1 MLYIYIYTYVIYI
14 YTHNPSIIL
23 FVNSHVSVVFK
34 ARRGTCRIFQG
45 MSSPALTT
53 QAACFE
59 KRAQGDGDD
68 VSMLGSYHGENHF
81 EHILTVLIFPLFF

>member
-1 MLYIYIYTYVIYI
+1 
-14 YTHNPSIIL
+14 
-23 FVNSHVSVVFK
+23 VVFK

-68 VSMLGSYHGENHF
+68 VSMLGSYHGQNHF
-81 EHILTVLIFPLFF
+81 EHILTVLIFPLFFLNIFQWIYFMG